1 MKLFEE
7 ELFPVRFLGFGLF
20 WAWLF
25 MVGLSPSPLFG
36 NPLCLGSVPFELFE
50 LLMRCAVLTLSLA
63 LSRPIATN
71 RGKRLYLAVGAIAGM
86 AVTPLLLWGEGAT
99 AHSLAAL
106 LAAVA
111 DVAEFLRGH
120 ETRRYA
126 HAAGYVLRRGSAAVP
141 GHLDR
146 RPGRPR
152 CREHR
157 LPPSVGGVS
166 YALGAAPFPARG

>member
-111 DVAEFLRGH
+111 EVSLFLMWLSFFGAMRLGI
-120 ETRRYA
+120 R
-126 HAAGYVLRRGSAAVP
+126 S
-141 GHLDR
+141 
-146 RPGRPR
+146 R
-152 CREHR
+152 CWLCPTAWERCCSW
-157 LPPSVGGVS
+157 PP
-166 YALGAAPFPARG
+166 